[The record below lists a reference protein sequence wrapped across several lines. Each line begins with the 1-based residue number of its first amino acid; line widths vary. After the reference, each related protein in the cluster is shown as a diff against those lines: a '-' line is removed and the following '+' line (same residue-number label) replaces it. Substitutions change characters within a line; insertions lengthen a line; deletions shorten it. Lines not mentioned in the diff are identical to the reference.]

1 MVTNGLL
8 KRRCVN
14 VDALLYALPS
24 WLLFVLLV
32 GGAAGL
38 AWVGTVEL
46 RRRVKP
52 PEDEK
57 HNEVAG
63 FIFATVG
70 VLYAVLL
77 AFVVIVVWEQYL
89 TAESNVAQEAA
100 ALITVARDASS
111 FPEPARA
118 QVHDQLRAYA
128 ELVMRDEWR
137 TMNEST
143 LEHEESGAALAR
155 INTVWR
161 IYRSLPPSQIDPHT
175 TESLDTLST
184 ARAARLESNAAAL
197 PDILWLGLV
206 VGAVVT
212 IGFSLVLTMENVQFH
227 AAFVVLL
234 TVVIATSLWMILMIN
249 HPFGGAVQ
257 VSDAP
262 FRHAISVI
270 ESLP

>member
-1 MVTNGLL
+1 MEAFLN
-8 KRRCVN
+8 
-14 VDALLYALPS
+14 ALPP
-24 WLLFVLLV
+24 WLLFLLVV
-32 GGAAGL
+32 GGAGGL
-38 AWVGTVEL
+38 AWVVTVEL

-70 VLYAVLL
+70 VIYAVLL

-89 TAESNVAQEAA
+89 TAEDNVSQEAA
-100 ALITVARDASS
+100 ALITVARDTSA

-128 ELVMRDEWR
+128 VGVIQDEWR
-137 TMNEST
+137 TMDEAT
-143 LEHEESGAALAR
+143 LEHEESHDALAR

-161 IYRSLPPSQIDPHT
+161 IYRSLPSSQVDSHT
-175 TESLDTLST
+175 TESLDTLSA
-184 ARAARLESNAAAL
+184 ARAARLESNVAAL
-197 PDILWLGLV
+197 PGALWLGLV
-206 VGAVVT
+206 LGAIVT
-212 IGFSLVLTMENVQFH
+212 IGFSLVLTMENVRFH

-234 TVVIATSLWMILMIN
+234 TVLIATSLWMILMIN

-257 VSDAP
+257 VSDAS
-262 FRHAISVI
+262 FRHAIAVI
-270 ESLP
+270 DSLPR